1 MKKRSKYWMVKT
13 MSERAWTSNQL
24 KAIEAR
30 NMQILVSAA
39 AGSGKTAVLTERV
52 KRILSDTENRCSVS
66 EILVV
71 TFTRAAAAEMR
82 DRIYK
87 ALSES
92 ADKGGEDT
100 DYLHRQMTLLPTA
113 DICTIDSF
121 CAKIVRENFHLA
133 NVGADFTVLDDKDGA
148 ELMSESVEEI
158 INELYEE
165 NDKDFE
171 SLTKMFLTE
180 RDDNKLQGIITTLY
194 NYSRSYPSPILWLD
208 EICEKFSPDKTPDE
222 TGMTDIIYKYIELF
236 SDFHISRLNKCVA
249 LMEDDGTFSDD
260 YLKRFTETSKNLLKL
275 KKFAEEKS
283 WDDLVELIRKGI
295 LVEIG
300 TKSRK
305 ADEQVKNIVGA
316 VFDELKEESK
326 KLVEMTLPTIEEHKE
341 DCLKL
346 YPCVKKLCEAVK
358 RLTQVLD
365 AKKAEVKAYTFDD
378 ILHKCI
384 DLLVEY
390 KDGEEV
396 KTPLAIELSKRY
408 KEILIDEY
416 QDTNRAQN
424 KIFDVISRDKTNLYA
439 VGDVKQS
446 IYRFRLANPD
456 LFTELKSQLSA
467 YDGEQHPSK
476 ILLEKNFRSREG
488 VTHAVN
494 DVFSRLMSEDVGDI
508 DYNEDEYLYCGA
520 DYPLKSGSNV
530 DVICIGGPG
539 RSDALGRSGPE
550 VVAQYIKSVVDSGV
564 TVGSKGNERKVRWG
578 DFCILLRSA
587 KKNTAS
593 YSDALK
599 RLFIPVNASLE
610 GDSSDYK
617 EIRFLTSLVKTVNNP
632 LVDIPLI
639 AVMMSP
645 VFGFTPDELAEI
657 RMIDKNSELY
667 ACLLKYAEKS
677 DKAKAFIDKLN
688 LYRNVSATNPVNEF
702 VSFLVKDTAV
712 SDIYYSAGEG
722 AQRRANI
729 NGFVKLSDDFTNS
742 GRSGLGDFVRY
753 MDNAKD
759 NGAFKSVS
767 DSSGEENSV
776 KIMSI
781 HKSKGLE
788 FPYVIIADCSKGF
801 NKRDSYGD
809 MTVTRETGIGLKLRD
824 DELFT
829 RYNTLSSV
837 ATQKAILFGDM
848 SEELRVLYVA
858 MTRAKEHLT
867 FVCDT
872 TNQKLCS
879 RIKLNSLLSFDKDGK
894 LHPFAVYRAKSMTD
908 WVLSVFSKHNDC
920 GHIRDICSLEP
931 QKFEVGSV
939 YQINAESSDDVSVE
953 SISPPAYVESFVDE
967 ELLGRITENV
977 NYSYPYDFSGILAK
991 RTASS
996 TEKHIRK
1003 REYFASSK
1011 PSFLKDKFSG
1021 ADRGTAIHKFLE
1033 MCDFKSAN
1041 EDLESEIVRLK
1052 NDNTLTE
1059 KELEVLD
1066 RTAVKSFLENDVGM
1080 RMLASDQVFK
1090 EYEFSILKNVSELYD
1105 DIPENSADEQ
1115 VVVEGKLDCAFV
1127 ENGEAVLIDYKTDNI
1142 TDESLFAS
1150 IYSAQL
1156 KIYADAL
1163 YQCTDIPVKEK
1174 YIYSFKLKKFI
1185 SV

>member
-1 MKKRSKYWMVKT
+1 
-13 MSERAWTSNQL
+13 MSERVWTKNQL
-24 KAIEAR
+24 NAIEAR

-52 KRILSDTENRCSVS
+52 KRILSDTENKCAVS

-87 ALSES
+87 ALSEA
-92 ADKGGEDT
+92 ADKAGESS

-133 NVGADFTVLDDKDGA
+133 NVGADFTILDDKDNA
-148 ELMSESVEEI
+148 ELMAEAVDEI

-165 NDKDFE
+165 NDKSFE
-171 SLTKMFLTE
+171 SLTRMFLTE

-208 EICEKFSPDKTPDE
+208 EICEKFSPENTPDE
-222 TGMTDIIYKYIELF
+222 TGWSELVYKYIELF

-249 LMEDDGTFSDD
+249 LMEAEGGFSEN
-260 YLKRFTETSKNLLKL
+260 YLKRFTETSENLMKL
-275 KKFAEEKS
+275 KAYAEEKA
-283 WDDLVELIRKGI
+283 WDDLVEIIKIGIVVKPPARNSNVDEFIKGVTQDTFKE
-295 LVEIG
+295 LEDDVVG
-300 TKSRK
+300 LLK
-305 ADEQVKNIVGA
+305 A
-316 VFDELKEESK
+316 
-326 KLVEMTLPTIEEHKE
+326 TLPTEKEHKE
-341 DCLKL
+341 DCKIL

-358 RLTQVLD
+358 RLTEALD
-365 AKKAEVKAYTFDD
+365 AKKSEKKAYTFDD

-390 KDGEEV
+390 KDGVEI
-396 KTPLAIELSKRY
+396 KTPLAIELSKKY

-424 KIFDVISRDKTNLYA
+424 KIFDVISRNKTNIYA

-446 IYRFRLANPD
+446 IYRFRLASPD
-456 LFTELKSQLSA
+456 LFTELKTELKP
-467 YDGEQHPSK
+467 YDGKEHPSK

-488 VTHAVN
+488 ITRAVN
-494 DVFSRLMSEDVGDI
+494 EVFSRIMSEAVGDI

-520 DYPLKSGSNV
+520 DYPVKQNNADV
-530 DVICIGGPG
+530 EVICIGDEATGDAFG
-539 RSDALGRSGPE
+539 RSEPE
-550 VVAQYIKSVVDSGV
+550 VVADYIKAVVESGA
-564 TVGSKGNERKVRWG
+564 TVGSKDKIRKVRWG

-587 KKNTAS
+587 KKKSAL
-593 YSDALK
+593 YGDALK
-599 RLFIPVNASLE
+599 KYGIPVSASLE
-610 GDSSDYK
+610 GESSDYK
-617 EIRFLTSLVKTVNNP
+617 EIRFLTSLVKTINNP

-657 RMIDKNSELY
+657 RMIDKESELY

-677 DKAKAFIDKLN
+677 NKAKAFLDKIN
-688 LYRNVSATNPVNEF
+688 LYRNICATNPVNEF

-712 SDIYYSAGEG
+712 SDIYYAAGEG
-722 AQRRANI
+722 TQRKANI
-729 NGFVKLSDDFTNS
+729 NGFIKLADDFTNS
-742 GRSGLGDFVRY
+742 GRNGLNDFVRY
-753 MDNAKD
+753 MDNAEA
-759 NGAFKSVS
+759 NGAFVSVS
-767 DSSGEENSV
+767 DSSGDENSV

-788 FPYVIIADCSKGF
+788 FPYVIVADCSKGF
-801 NKRDSYGD
+801 NKQDSYGD

-837 ATQKAILFGDM
+837 ATEKAILFGDM

-872 TNQKLCS
+872 TTKSLLK
-879 RIKLNSLLSFDKDGK
+879 RIRLNSLLSFDKDGK
-894 LHPFAVYRAKSMTD
+894 LHPFAVYRAKSMSD
-908 WVLSVFSKHNDC
+908 WVLTVFSKHIDC
-920 GHIRDICSLEP
+920 GVVRELCSLPP
-931 QKFEVGSV
+931 QKFEVNELFRIV
-939 YQINAESSDDVSVE
+939 AESSADISVE
-953 SISPPAYVESFVDE
+953 ALLPTASDEAFVDE
-967 ELLGRITENV
+967 ALLAEITENV

-1003 REYFASSK
+1003 REYFANTK
-1011 PSFLKDKFSG
+1011 PSFLQDSFSG

-1041 EDLESEIVRLK
+1041 ENLENEIARLK
-1052 NDNTLTE
+1052 ADNTLTE

-1066 RTAVKSFLENDVGM
+1066 RTAVKAFLESDIGV
-1080 RMLASDQVFK
+1080 RMLASDKIFK
-1090 EYEFSILKNVSELYD
+1090 EYEFSILKAVGELYGEF
-1105 DIPENSADEQ
+1105 PENAADEQ

-1142 TDESLFAS
+1142 TDESLFAN
-1150 IYSAQL
+1150 IYSEQL

-1163 YQCTDIPVKEK
+1163 CQCTDIPVKEK
-1174 YIYSFKLKKFI
+1174 YIYSFKFKKFI
-1185 SV
+1185 PV

>member
-1 MKKRSKYWMVKT
+1 
-13 MSERAWTSNQL
+13 MSERVWTKNQL
-24 KAIEAR
+24 NAIEAR

-52 KRILSDTENRCSVS
+52 KRILSDTENKCAVS

-87 ALSES
+87 ALSEA
-92 ADKGGEDT
+92 ADKADESS

-133 NVGADFTVLDDKDGA
+133 NVGADFTILDDKDNA
-148 ELMSESVEEI
+148 ELMAEAVDEI

-165 NDKDFE
+165 NDKAFE
-171 SLTKMFLTE
+171 SLTRMFLTE

-208 EICEKFSPDKTPDE
+208 EICEKFSPENTPDE
-222 TGMTDIIYKYIELF
+222 TGWSELVYKYIELF

-249 LMEDDGTFSDD
+249 LMEDEGGFSEN
-260 YLKRFTETSKNLLKL
+260 YLKRFTETSKNLMKL
-275 KKFAEEKS
+275 KTYAEEKV
-283 WDDLVELIRKGI
+283 WDDLVEIIKKGI
-295 LVEIG
+295 V
-300 TKSRK
+300 
-305 ADEQVKNIVGA
+305 VKPPARNSNV
-316 VFDELKEESK
+316 DELIKGVTQDAFKELEDDVAGLLK
-326 KLVEMTLPTIEEHKE
+326 ATLPTEKEHKE
-341 DCLKL
+341 DCAIL

-358 RLTQVLD
+358 RLTEALD
-365 AKKAEVKAYTFDD
+365 AKKSEKKAYTFDD

-390 KDGEEV
+390 KDGVEI
-396 KTPLAIELSKRY
+396 KTPLAVELSKKY

-424 KIFDVISRDKTNLYA
+424 KIFDVISRNKTNIYA

-446 IYRFRLANPD
+446 IYRFRLASPD
-456 LFTELKSQLSA
+456 LFTELKTELKP
-467 YDGEQHPSK
+467 YDGKQHPSK

-488 VTHAVN
+488 ITQAVN
-494 DVFSRLMSEDVGDI
+494 EVFSRIMSEAVGDI

-520 DYPLKSGSNV
+520 DYPEKQNNA
-530 DVICIGGPG
+530 DVEVLCIGDEATG
-539 RSDALGRSGPE
+539 DALGRSEPE
-550 VVAQYIKSVVDSGV
+550 VVAEYIKGVVESGA
-564 TVGSKGNERKVRWG
+564 TVGSKDKIRKVRWG

-587 KKNTAS
+587 KKKSAL
-593 YSDALK
+593 YGDALK
-599 RLFIPVNASLE
+599 KYGIPVSASLE
-610 GDSSDYK
+610 GESSDYK
-617 EIRFLTSLVKTVNNP
+617 EIRFLTSLVKTINNP

-657 RMIDKNSELY
+657 RMIDKESELY

-677 DKAKAFIDKLN
+677 NKAKAFLDKIN
-688 LYRNVSATNPVNEF
+688 LYRNISATNPVNEF

-712 SDIYYSAGEG
+712 SDIYYAAGEG
-722 AQRRANI
+722 TQRKANI
-729 NGFVKLSDDFTNS
+729 NGFIKLANDFTNS
-742 GRSGLGDFVRY
+742 GRNGLNDFVRY
-753 MDNAKD
+753 MDNAEA
-759 NGAFKSVS
+759 NGAFVSVS
-767 DSSGEENSV
+767 DSSGDENSV
-776 KIMSI
+776 KLMSI

-788 FPYVIIADCSKGF
+788 FPYVIVADCSKGF
-801 NKRDSYGD
+801 NKQDSYGD

-837 ATQKAILFGDM
+837 ATEKAILFGDM

-867 FVCDT
+867 FACDT
-872 TNQKLCS
+872 TTKSLLK
-879 RIKLNSLLSFDKDGK
+879 RVRLNSLLSFDKDGK
-894 LHPFAVYRAKSMTD
+894 LHPFAVYRAKSMSD
-908 WVLSVFSKHNDC
+908 WLLTVFSKHIDC
-920 GHIRDICSLEP
+920 DVVRELCSLPP
-931 QKFEVGSV
+931 QKFEDKKLFR
-939 YQINAESSDDVSVE
+939 IIAESSDDVSVE
-953 SISPPAYVESFVDE
+953 ALLPTDSEEAFVDE
-967 ELLGRITENV
+967 ALLAEIAENV

-1003 REYFASSK
+1003 REYFANTK
-1011 PSFLKDKFSG
+1011 PSFLQDRFSG

-1041 EDLESEIVRLK
+1041 ENLENEIARLK
-1052 NDNTLTE
+1052 ADNTLTE

-1066 RTAVKSFLENDVGM
+1066 RTAVKAFLESDVGV
-1080 RMLASDQVFK
+1080 RMLASDKIFK
-1090 EYEFSILKNVSELYD
+1090 EYEFSILKVVGELYGE
-1105 DIPENSADEQ
+1105 IPENAADEQ

-1142 TDESLFAS
+1142 TDESLLAN
-1150 IYSAQL
+1150 IYSEQL

-1163 YQCTDIPVKEK
+1163 FQCTDIPVKEK

-1185 SV
+1185 PV